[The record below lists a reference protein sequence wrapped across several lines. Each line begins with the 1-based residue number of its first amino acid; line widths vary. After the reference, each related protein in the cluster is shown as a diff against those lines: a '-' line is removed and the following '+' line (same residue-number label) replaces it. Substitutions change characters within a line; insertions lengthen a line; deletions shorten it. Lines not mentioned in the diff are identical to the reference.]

1 MREAEE
7 GKESERSNV
16 RSAIRARN
24 FLTFPHPASRLP
36 PPASRIPPPASR
48 LPPPASRLPPPLFS
62 QSVYLFEVGSRAGP
76 GPVESVPL
84 TTLTRAATL
93 HQRPNL
99 NRSLEQWQFS

>member
-7 GKESERSNV
+7 GKESERSKV
-16 RSAIRARN
+16 RSDTRARN
-24 FLTFPHPASRLP
+24 FLTF
-36 PPASRIPPPASR
+36 
-48 LPPPASRLPPPLFS
+48 PPPASRLPPPLFS

-99 NRSLEQWQFS
+99 NRSLEQWQFSKTKPSPGRIPR